1 MAYSNEI
8 YEKALAEIKKRRN
21 DAEYEASQ
29 HKQELTEKYPEFAF
43 IESELAK
50 TGREILGVFAL
61 PKEQA
66 DKKLQ
71 AIRKKNAEIR
81 NSRTEL
87 LKSMGL
93 PENYLDV
100 NYTCKKC
107 EDRGFIEERN
117 DEKGVSYGTKYCTCH
132 LELLKKLASEKMAK
146 STPLELSSFEEFNL
160 DYYSKKAVDGESPY
174 KEMQRVY
181 KSCISYAEN
190 FDLDSQSLYFFGRT
204 GLGKTH
210 LSLAIANE
218 AIKKGYNVIYGSV
231 ISFLNKMEREK
242 FGRAE
247 TFETEDI
254 LIDADLLILD
264 DLGAEFQTAFTTS
277 AVYNLINSRIARG
290 VPTIISSNLSIKE
303 LKERYPESVASR
315 IIGNFATVEFIG
327 SDIRQIMNEE

>member
-66 DKKLQ
+66 EKKLQ

-100 NYTCKKC
+100 NYVCKKC

-132 LELLKKLASEKMAK
+132 LELLKKLASEKMSK
-146 STPLELSSFEEFNL
+146 STPLELSSFEDFNL
-160 DYYSKKAVDGESPY
+160 DYYSKKEVDGESPY

-277 AVYNLINSRIARG
+277 AIYNLINSRIARG